1 MVKLCKTCHLPTI
14 VSRDQVWN
22 PNGTIVATEAASF
35 RLAIMEWP
43 EFSSLYSNLQKTF
56 GDVIPTCF
64 TQGTRKNAKT
74 YIDGLL
80 SGPIGYVAR
89 SSLGSRKAY
98 DSLIDTCLGL
108 GYGRPTITD
117 YKRKK
122 SITVEIVETV
132 YPPLFLGDHRGAFE
146 AVDRVPTRGRYETI
160 SKTTTRFMVE
170 ATEKEDPLED
180 RFNTYDKTL
189 DLTGRDMDR
198 CETCGLPSG
207 LTRFK
212 WDTEKFHILDTMM
225 GERVFLFGFNDL
237 TAILH
242 ELETL
247 VGDMMRSMV
256 RDLTLPFGRDIG
268 RKLGAKAFELTVE
281 DMRLKGMGLAK
292 YEQDGNKVHWEIR
305 NPFYT
310 PILDG
315 KLSGI
320 YESVIGRAP
329 KVELKREA
337 TVLTINMS

>member
-1 MVKLCKTCHLPTI
+1 MVKFCKTCKIPII

-22 PNGTIVATEAASF
+22 PNGTIVATEAANF
-35 RLAIMEWP
+35 RLAVMEWP
-43 EFSSLYSNLQKTF
+43 EFSSLYFNLEKTF
-56 GDVIPTCF
+56 GKVIPMCF
-64 TQGTRKNAKT
+64 TQGTRKNAKI

-98 DSLIDTCLGL
+98 DTLIETCLGL

-117 YKRKK
+117 YKRKQ
-122 SITVEIVETV
+122 SITVEIVDTI
-132 YPPLFLGDHRGAFE
+132 YPPLFLGDLRGAFE
-146 AVDRVPTRGRYETI
+146 AVDRVPTRGRYESI
-160 SKTTTRFMVE
+160 SKNTTRFIVE

-180 RFNTYDKTL
+180 RFNTYEKNL

-198 CETCGLPSG
+198 CPTCGLPSG

-212 WDTEKFHILDTMM
+212 WDTEKFHINDTLM
-225 GERVFLFGFNDL
+225 GEKVFLFGFNDI

-247 VGDMMRSMV
+247 VGDMMRSLV
-256 RDLTLPFGRDIG
+256 RDLTLPFGRMIG
-268 RKLGAKAFELTVE
+268 NKLGAKAFDLTVE

-292 YEQDGNKVHWEIR
+292 FEQDGNKVHWEIR

-320 YESVIGRAP
+320 YESLLGRAP
-329 KVELKREA
+329 HVELKREA

>member
-1 MVKLCKTCHLPTI
+1 MVKLCKACKIPII

-22 PNGTIVATEAASF
+22 PNGTIIAREVPTF
-35 RLAIMEWP
+35 RLAIMDWP
-43 EFSSLYSNLQKTF
+43 QLTNLYTSLEKTF
-56 GDVIPTCF
+56 GEVIPTCF

-80 SGPIGYVAR
+80 AGPIGYVAR

-98 DSLIDTCLGL
+98 DTLIETCLGL
-108 GYGRPTITD
+108 GYGRPTITE

-122 SITVEIVETV
+122 SITAEIEDTV
-132 YPPLFLGDHRGAFE
+132 YPPLFLGDLRGAFE
-146 AVDRVPTRGRYETI
+146 AVDRLPTKGHFEAV
-160 SKTTTRFMVE
+160 SKTTTRFTVE
-170 ATEKEDPLED
+170 AAEKEDPLED
-180 RFNTYDKTL
+180 RFNTYDRNL

-198 CETCGLPSG
+198 CDKCGLPSG

-212 WDTEKFHILDTMM
+212 WDTQTFHIIDTLM
-225 GERVFLFGFNDL
+225 GEKVFLFGFNDII
-237 TAILH
+237 AIMH
-242 ELETL
+242 ELEGL
-247 VGDMMRSMV
+247 VGDLMRGMV
-256 RDLTLPFGRDIG
+256 RDLTLPYGRGIG
-268 RKLGAKAFELTVE
+268 KKLGAKAFDHTVE

-320 YESVIGRAP
+320 YEEVLGRAP
-329 KVELKREA
+329 KVELKREG

>member
-1 MVKLCKTCHLPTI
+1 MVKLCKACKIPKI

-22 PNGTIVATEAASF
+22 PNGTIIASETPTF
-35 RLAIMEWP
+35 RLAVMEWP
-43 EFSSLYSNLQKTF
+43 EFSSLYSNLEKTF
-56 GDVIPTCF
+56 GKVIPTCF

-80 SGPIGYVAR
+80 AGPIGYVAR
-89 SSLGSRKAY
+89 SSIGSRKAY
-98 DSLIDTCLGL
+98 DTLVETCMGL

-117 YKRKK
+117 YKRKS
-122 SITVEIVETV
+122 SITVDIVGTV
-132 YPPLFLGDHRGAFE
+132 YPPLFLGDLRGAFE
-146 AVDRVPTRGRYETI
+146 SVDRVPTRGRFEAI
-160 SKTTTRFMVE
+160 SETTTRFIVE

-180 RFNTYDKTL
+180 RFNTFDKNL
-189 DLTGRDMDR
+189 DLTGREMDR
-198 CETCGLPSG
+198 CETCGLPSA

-212 WDTEKFHILDTMM
+212 WDTKNFHINDTLM

-247 VGDMMRSMV
+247 VGDMMRSLV
-256 RDLTLPFGRDIG
+256 RDLTLPFGREIG
-268 RKLGAKAFELTVE
+268 RKLGTKAFDQTVE

-320 YESVIGRAP
+320 YESVLGRVP
-329 KVELKREA
+329 KVEHKREA
-337 TVLTINMS
+337 TVLTINLS